1 LLNSIQPVRAL
12 QVFHLMRFS
21 TVFLTGI
28 LLAKTGIDLESIGR
42 LEALLLIGSAFSF
55 FWVNGLLNGLLSRH
69 GAMNPENGELL
80 IRQTG
85 ILLATFGLLTASL
98 LLAAHRFIPA
108 LFSDFAAD
116 ELRLLSLFIFLNS
129 PTFLIEYILLLRMKT
144 AALLRYGIISFP
156 MQIMAVLLPVWTG
169 YSILYSIAGLI
180 LLALLRNFY
189 LLRLQSGFRY
199 SSVNFNDLGS
209 QLRFSLPLIVSL
221 LLSGS
226 AEYIDGFLVTSNF
239 GPEAFA
245 IFRYGA
251 RELPLSM
258 LLSAAMSTAL
268 VANLAAGPND
278 QERLAVLKKESL
290 RLMHLL
296 FPASMILLLSSA
308 KIYPFIFSESFRES
322 AEIFN
327 IYLLLII
334 SRMLFPQTL
343 VMAIGKSA
351 IIFRLAIMEIV
362 LNAGCSVL
370 FMQYFGIR
378 GIAFGTLFAFFAEK
392 AGLCYYLY
400 RKEGINPGSYV
411 PLKWWT
417 FYSAGLII
425 LYACVRFFNGNI

>member
-1 LLNSIQPVRAL
+1 
-12 QVFHLMRFS
+12 
-21 TVFLTGI
+21 
-28 LLAKTGIDLESIGR
+28 
-42 LEALLLIGSAFSF
+42 
-55 FWVNGLLNGLLSRH
+55 
-69 GAMNPENGELL
+69 
-80 IRQTG
+80 
-85 ILLATFGLLTASL
+85 
-98 LLAAHRFIPA
+98 
-108 LFSDFAAD
+108 
-116 ELRLLSLFIFLNS
+116 
-129 PTFLIEYILLLRMKT
+129 
-144 AALLRYGIISFP
+144 

-245 IFRYGA
+245 IVRCRA

-258 LLSAAMSTAL
+258 HLSAAMSTAL

-278 QERLAVLKKESL
+278 QGRLAVLKKESL

-425 LYACVRFFNGNI
+425 LYACVRFFNANI